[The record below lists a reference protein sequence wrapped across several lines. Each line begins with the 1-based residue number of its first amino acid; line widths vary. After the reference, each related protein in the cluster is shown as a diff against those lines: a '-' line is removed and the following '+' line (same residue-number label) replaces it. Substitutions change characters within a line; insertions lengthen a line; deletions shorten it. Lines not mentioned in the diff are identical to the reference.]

1 MTTINNHKAMLGKDK
16 RSYDNEEPAP
26 GGNGNGSVN
35 LISAGTVIEGEINC
49 RGDLRVD
56 GKVIGRINSKAK
68 VVIGTTG
75 EVEGDISC
83 QHADVFG
90 KYNGNMRIS
99 EILFMKSSCHI
110 KGDVH
115 AGKLVVEAGAVFSG
129 HCNMGEA
136 PAAGTP
142 SRTEKQY
149 EGAGKATEKVGV
161 PA

>member
-1 MTTINNHKAMLGKDK
+1 MLGKDK
-16 RSYDNEEPAP
+16 RSFDNEEPAT
-26 GGNGNGSVN
+26 NGAGSGSVN

-56 GKVIGRINSKAK
+56 GKVIGRIHSKSK

-75 EVEGDISC
+75 EVEGDIIC
-83 QHADVFG
+83 QHADIFG
-90 KYNGNMRIS
+90 KYNGNMRIN
-99 EILFMKSSCHI
+99 EILFMKSSCNI

-115 AGKLVVEAGAVFSG
+115 AGKLVVEAGAIFSG

-136 PAAGTP
+136 PKAEALPKTDRNHEAAREP
-142 SRTEKQY
+142 
-149 EGAGKATEKVGV
+149 GKKVEI